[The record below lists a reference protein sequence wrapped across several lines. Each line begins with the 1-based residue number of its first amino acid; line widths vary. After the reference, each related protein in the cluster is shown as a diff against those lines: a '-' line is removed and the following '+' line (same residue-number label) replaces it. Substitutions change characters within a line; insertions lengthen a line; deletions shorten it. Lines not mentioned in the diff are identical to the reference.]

1 MLLAPVASTD
11 IAAAG
16 YDPQSGEMQVQ
27 FTTGRI
33 YSYAGVPQDVYEG
46 FLMAPSKGAY
56 FAQIFRQFPPTFPST
71 RIL

>member
-1 MLLAPVASTD
+1 MLLVPVASTD

-16 YDPQSGEMQVQ
+16 YDPQSGELQVQ

-33 YSYAGVPQDVYEG
+33 YSYTGVPPEIYEG
-46 FLMAPSKGAY
+46 FLVAPSKGSF
-56 FAQIFRQFPPTFPST
+56 FAQVFRHNPPTFPST

>member
-1 MLLAPVASTD
+1 MLLVPVASTD

-16 YDPQSGEMQVQ
+16 YDPQTGEMQVQ

-33 YSYAGVPQDVYEG
+33 YSYMGVTPDIYEG
-46 FLMAPSKGAY
+46 FLIAPSKGSF
-56 FAQIFRQFPPTFPST
+56 FAQIFRRNPPVFPTT